1 MHQGGDGSM
10 NARDSTRLPTAIIGA
25 GPAGLATAISLQQQ
39 GYPCPLLLFDAGRGL
54 SPRIGES
61 IPPAATPPLKDLL
74 GPAAA
79 QHLARHL
86 VCPGSMS
93 VWNSEQPGHNDFLY
107 DLSGQGY
114 HLDRALFE
122 QQLSQ
127 GVDWRGI
134 EHYQGY
140 RLLRA
145 ESREPGYDLVFRTPD
160 AREESV
166 RAGFVVDA
174 TGPASVFAR
183 KTGIARNLLDEVLFA
198 CARFTL
204 PDNSAGLQHSLIEA
218 TANGWWYGAR
228 LPDNQMILTL
238 CSDRAL
244 IKQQRYQQPW
254 AWLDALQQTTWLRH
268 QIPACISQA
277 AAETL
282 DILLRPAFSSI
293 LSAVAGDRWLAV
305 GDAAA
310 CYDPISSAGITKAL
324 LQGQQAAAAMVQY
337 AQSGEGTALADY
349 QDQVFADFNQYA
361 GVRRQ
366 LYHGETRFW
375 NAPFW
380 RRRRGD
386 IKDSPLART

>member
-1 MHQGGDGSM
+1 M
-10 NARDSTRLPTAIIGA
+10 NPSDSTRLPTAIIGA

-39 GYPCPLLLFDAGRGL
+39 GYPFPLLLFDAGRAL

-74 GPAAA
+74 GPAATR
-79 QHLARHL
+79 HLARHL

-93 VWNSEQPGHNDFLY
+93 VWNSERPGHNDFLY

-127 GVDWRGI
+127 AVDWRGI
-134 EHYQGY
+134 QHYQGY

-145 ESREPGYDLVFRTPD
+145 ESREPGYTLVFRTPD
-160 AREESV
+160 AREESI

-174 TGPASVFAR
+174 SGSASVFAR
-183 KTGIARNLLDEVLFA
+183 KTGVARNLLDEVLFA

-238 CSDRAL
+238 CSDRAQVKL
-244 IKQQRYQQPW
+244 HRYQQPK
-254 AWLDALQQTTWLRH
+254 AWLGALKQTGWLRH
-268 QIPACISQA
+268 QLPACISQA
-277 AAETL
+277 SAETL

-293 LSAVAGDRWLAV
+293 LSAVAGERWLAV

-337 AQSGEGTALADY
+337 ALSGEGAALAGY
-349 QDQVFADFNQYA
+349 QDRVFADFNQYA

-366 LYHGETRFW
+366 LYHGERRFW

-386 IKDSPLART
+386 TKDSPLAGV